1 MGGYRDKTAQ
11 SSAITSHVVRLFAT
25 LAAEYASTTTLTME
39 LSTCAVTSLNDQAF
53 LLGTNTTTTTT
64 TTKNNNH
71 SNTMPQSR
79 PIAGG
84 LSLNITTGT
93 IHYLSQV
100 HESLRGPAST
110 LRRVRLWSPA
120 SSSPTSNTSTLMVV
134 HTTTDECVVV
144 SPFEFRPFADLD
156 LLMALP
162 DNRMLRYTSTSPE
175 CEADDFCDLVRE
187 SFVFLRDVAVGD
199 VFGSRRRTMMCDD
212 NHDDDDDDDNSLRT
226 FPL

>member
-1 MGGYRDKTAQ
+1 
-11 SSAITSHVVRLFAT
+11 
-25 LAAEYASTTTLTME
+25 
-39 LSTCAVTSLNDQAF
+39 
-53 LLGTNTTTTTT
+53 
-64 TTKNNNH
+64 
-71 SNTMPQSR
+71 
-79 PIAGG
+79 
-84 LSLNITTGT
+84 
-93 IHYLSQV
+93 
-100 HESLRGPAST
+100 
-110 LRRVRLWSPA
+110 
-120 SSSPTSNTSTLMVV
+120 MVV

-212 NHDDDDDDDNSLRT
+212 NHDDDDDDDNDDDDDDNDDGDDYGDGDFEDDDDRFEPISYRWKGVEWCQEDRI
-226 FPL
+226 